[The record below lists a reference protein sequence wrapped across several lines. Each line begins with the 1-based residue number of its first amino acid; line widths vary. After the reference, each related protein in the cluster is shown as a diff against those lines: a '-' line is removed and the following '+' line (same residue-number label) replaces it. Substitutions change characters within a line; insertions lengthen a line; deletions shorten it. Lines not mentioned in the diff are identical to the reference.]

1 MKLEM
6 IMLGEI
12 KLYLENTLFV
22 FPHVWKLEKAVE
34 MGDHRSWRGNIG
46 DRGGIYEK
54 RQGREI
60 IKSNPVN
67 IPKYIVHI

>member
-22 FPHVWKLEKAVE
+22 FPHGWKLEKAVE
-34 MGDHRSWRGNIG
+34 MGDHRS
-46 DRGGIYEK
+46 
-54 RQGREI
+54 
-60 IKSNPVN
+60 
-67 IPKYIVHI
+67 